1 MCGITGT
8 VTTSDKVDS
17 ALVAAMMDRLS
28 HRGPDDAGMH
38 TETHCVL
45 GARRL
50 AIQDVLQGRQPVRN
64 EDGSVIAILNGE
76 IYNFQELRR
85 ELIAAG
91 HTLASDSDTEVIPHL
106 YERHGDDFVH
116 HLRGMFAIALWD
128 RRSRKLI
135 LVRDRVGK
143 KPLFYTERPDGIT
156 FASEIKSFFADP
168 AQPRQPDPVALHL
181 FLSLGAVPAPR
192 TAFCGIRSLP
202 PAHRLVYAG
211 GRTRIDRYWNPYPSE
226 TLAVDLPEA
235 ADLVRDAVRGA
246 VRRRM
251 QADVPVGAFLSG
263 GVDSACVVA
272 CMVQERNGPVR
283 TFTMGVAA
291 HPDERE
297 SARRVARL
305 LGTEHTENV
314 ISEDAL
320 NWLPDLVRQY
330 DQPFADSSVL
340 PTYAVARAAREH
352 VTVALNGDGGDEAF
366 LGYRRT
372 FEMWKW
378 LQLDERARSASSPP
392 LPSGRSS
399 MGVGSLS
406 AGRRAELRDSGDT
419 LDSYGAWLFNFDDEW
434 LRLAYQPAFAELTKD
449 VAAGSLLRERA
460 SAGHDDLSRLAAVDA
475 HLYLPDVLLTKVD
488 MATMAVSLEA
498 RSPFLDQEVIELA
511 LALPSPHKLDDSG
524 GKRVL
529 REAFRG
535 LVPDGSLD
543 APKRGFGV
551 PLDDWLRTP
560 IGRSMTDVLLDPAAQ
575 LTTYLRPER
584 IRHLVEEHQ
593 SRRAAHGNRLYSL
606 LCLEL
611 WLQTFI
617 AAAPPGPSGVLV
629 AMDLP

>member
-202 PAHRLVYAG
+202 PA
-211 GRTRIDRYWNPYPSE
+211 
-226 TLAVDLPEA
+226 
-235 ADLVRDAVRGA
+235 
-246 VRRRM
+246 
-251 QADVPVGAFLSG
+251 
-263 GVDSACVVA
+263 
-272 CMVQERNGPVR
+272 
-283 TFTMGVAA
+283 
-291 HPDERE
+291 
-297 SARRVARL
+297 
-305 LGTEHTENV
+305 
-314 ISEDAL
+314 
-320 NWLPDLVRQY
+320 
-330 DQPFADSSVL
+330 
-340 PTYAVARAAREH
+340 
-352 VTVALNGDGGDEAF
+352 
-366 LGYRRT
+366 
-372 FEMWKW
+372 
-378 LQLDERARSASSPP
+378 
-392 LPSGRSS
+392 
-399 MGVGSLS
+399 
-406 AGRRAELRDSGDT
+406 
-419 LDSYGAWLFNFDDEW
+419 
-434 LRLAYQPAFAELTKD
+434 
-449 VAAGSLLRERA
+449 
-460 SAGHDDLSRLAAVDA
+460 
-475 HLYLPDVLLTKVD
+475 
-488 MATMAVSLEA
+488 
-498 RSPFLDQEVIELA
+498 
-511 LALPSPHKLDDSG
+511 
-524 GKRVL
+524 
-529 REAFRG
+529 
-535 LVPDGSLD
+535 
-543 APKRGFGV
+543 
-551 PLDDWLRTP
+551 
-560 IGRSMTDVLLDPAAQ
+560 
-575 LTTYLRPER
+575 
-584 IRHLVEEHQ
+584 
-593 SRRAAHGNRLYSL
+593 
-606 LCLEL
+606 
-611 WLQTFI
+611 
-617 AAAPPGPSGVLV
+617 
-629 AMDLP
+629 